1 MSQTFKGNLGGAG
14 LRVAVVVARF
24 NELITGRLADGAREA
39 LSRYGVRDEDI
50 AWAEVP
56 GARELPV
63 ACRALAAS
71 GRHQAVIALG
81 CVIRGQTAHFDFVA
95 GEASR
100 GLGQVATDT
109 GVPVIFAV
117 LTTETMEQALD
128 RAGGKMGNAG
138 WNAAVSAVE
147 MANLLEEIDK
157 GATS

>member
-1 MSQTFKGNLGGAG
+1 MSQTFKGSFDGAG

-24 NELITGRLADGAREA
+24 NELITGRLAEGAREA
-39 LSRYGVRDEDI
+39 LARHGVRDEDVT
-50 AWAEVP
+50 WAEVP

-71 GRHQAVIALG
+71 GRYQAVVALG

-138 WNAAVSAVE
+138 WNAAVSAIE
-147 MANLLEEIDK
+147 MANLLEGIEK
-157 GATS
+157 GTTS